1 MIEIRVPE
9 DLWDNDD
16 EGTLSVWFY
25 ENGARVEQGAVVA
38 QLMLEKAQMDV
49 ESPASG
55 TLYVEVP
62 EETPVRKGQVIARVE
77 TSR

>member
-1 MIEIRVPE
+1 MIEIRVPD
-9 DLWDNDD
+9 DLWTGDD

-25 ENGARVEQGAVVA
+25 ESGTRVEQGVLIA

-55 TLYVEVP
+55 ILHVDVP
-62 EETPVRKGQVIARVE
+62 EEAPIRKGQVIARIQI
-77 TSR
+77 S